1 VLQLTAGV
9 ASSLPCQSAGDVN
22 GDGATN
28 SLDAA
33 LILQFVAGLLSH
45 LPP

>member
-1 VLQLTAGV
+1 MRREDSV
-9 ASSLPCQSAGDVN
+9 DVN
-22 GDGATN
+22 SDDTVN

-33 LILQFVAGLLSH
+33 LILQFTAGLLVG